1 MRRSAF
7 TALVAAF
14 AAARAA
20 RAAEA
25 DDAVLTVFAAASLRA
40 AFSDI
45 AQQFESDN
53 RVSLRFNFA
62 GANVLA
68 TQILQGAPA
77 DVFASAN
84 QEWMANVA
92 AGGKLAA
99 PAAVFA
105 RNRLVMIVPRTN
117 PAKIASAADLGKPGV
132 KLVLEA
138 PMVPAG
144 KYARDAFKAM
154 SADPAYGAD
163 FAARV
168 EASVASNEMEIDAVA
183 SKVVLG
189 EADAGVVF
197 VTELTPVV
205 RAKVTT
211 VDLPAAYAPLASYP
225 IAALKNAAAPQLADK
240 FVAFVLS
247 PQGQAVLRRHG
258 FLAPAEPDGRASP
271 PAR

>member
-1 MRRSAF
+1 MRRRTFA
-7 TALVAAF
+7 ALVAAF
-14 AAARAA
+14 AVARSVRSA

-25 DDAVLTVFAAASLRA
+25 SDASLTVFAAASLRQ

-45 AQQFESDN
+45 GAQFEGDN
-53 RVSLRFNFA
+53 HVSLHFNFA

-68 TQILQGAPA
+68 TQILEGAPA

-84 QEWMANVA
+84 HDWMAKVA

-105 RNRLVMIVPRTN
+105 RNRLVIVASQGN
-117 PAKIASAADLGKPGV
+117 PAKIQSAAGLGKPGV
-132 KLVLEA
+132 ELVLEA

-144 KYARDAFKAM
+144 KYARDAFNAM

-168 EASVASNEMEIDAVA
+168 EANVASNEMEI
-183 SKVVLG
+183 
-189 EADAGVVF
+189 DAGVVF
-197 VTELTPVV
+197 VTELTPDV

-211 VDLPAAYAPLASYP
+211 IDLPAAYTPLASYP
-225 IAALKNAAAPQLADK
+225 IAALAGAANPQLATK

-247 PQGQAVLRRHG
+247 AQGQALLRRRG

>member
-1 MRRSAF
+1 
-7 TALVAAF
+7 
-14 AAARAA
+14 
-20 RAAEA
+20 
-25 DDAVLTVFAAASLRA
+25 
-40 AFSDI
+40 
-45 AQQFESDN
+45 
-53 RVSLRFNFA
+53 
-62 GANVLA
+62 
-68 TQILQGAPA
+68 
-77 DVFASAN
+77 
-84 QEWMANVA
+84 MAKVA
-92 AGGKLAA
+92 AGGKLVA

-105 RNRLVMIVPRTN
+105 RNRLVIVVSQGN
-117 PAKIASAADLGKPGV
+117 PAKIESAADLGKPGV

-144 KYARDAFKAM
+144 KHARDAFKAL

-168 EASVASNEMEIDAVA
+168 EANVASNEMEIDAVA

-197 VTELTPVV
+197 VTELTPEV

-211 VDLPAAYAPLASYP
+211 VELPAAYTPLASYP
-225 IAALKNAAAPQLADK
+225 IAALTGAADPPLAAK

-247 PQGQAVLRRHG
+247 AQGQAILRRRG